1 MLEKIHSLVLDSN
14 ATESLDPPNDPS
26 STSPLILLL
35 AILTLTIWGATPAS
49 SQVDTS
55 SSSST
60 DVADPADQV
69 VEEVEE
75 VDPEQFEGVEEMMV
89 EARRRSE
96 NLQKIGE
103 SVSSFSGTDIID
115 SGLTNFNDLQYQVP
129 SLFSGGGLTRITLR
143 GVGSEIVGPG
153 VDPGFS
159 VHVNGVFSA
168 REGTALINFFDI
180 ERVDVLRG
188 PQGTLWGRNSTGGAI
203 NIVTKKADFEFDAEA
218 TAQYEWFRSD
228 ADGFLVTGVINM
240 PIVEDE
246 LALRVALLT
255 TMDDGQF
262 ENQTGNHS
270 QRIQDA
276 AATALRASL
285 RWQPHE
291 DFTIDLVASWL
302 RSTGAGGARK
312 LDGEFVAPSGPGYEP
327 FESIAAGTG
336 IDYAGADPNPSSVYK
351 GSANEPQRSDATVW
365 TATLLMEWEAEDFNI
380 DSITGYQSTDF
391 FLHRDQDLS
400 SLPISTLD
408 LTDESRQISQELIF
422 TSTWDFPV
430 ELTAGGIYQYDW
442 TPRTQVDIF
451 DEQASADSLPLFLFT
466 ALPITPGSFPFGLTL
481 VDTCPIP
488 VALSVYAPS
497 CPADKQVNDPY
508 DVFTIALVEVKNHVF
523 GFYAN
528 ASYEIIEDL
537 TLSVGGRY
545 SYTHRN
551 WKDDTVAQTYVAGSP
566 DIGVQILQ
574 LGVNQSETWQ
584 TGTWKVGVEWEA
596 TDNNLF
602 WVSVGT
608 GARAGGFNFAQE
620 TSFDQ
625 EEILAVEAGIKNSF
639 FENFLTFNIT
649 GFWYD
654 WTDPQIGA
662 TEGGL
667 PIVTNVPSAIS
678 YGLEF
683 EFRAIP
689 APNLI
694 LNGSFGWLETEY
706 GPNFST
712 TDSTIANFELSL
724 AQQALDVDHSGGPL
738 PRSPR
743 FTASFGVMYIIP
755 AGRWGSFAPRVDYYY
770 RHDIQFRQFDNSND
784 VAPAYSR
791 VDARIFWYSESEQFW
806 MEVFGRNLGD
816 VQVKTNLELIGGIN
830 RAFTY
835 DNPRSGGMRF
845 GYNF

>member
-1 MLEKIHSLVLDSN
+1 MLEKIHSLVLDSTT
-14 ATESLDPPNDPS
+14 TESLDPPNDPS

-60 DVADPADQV
+60 DVADVADAADEV
-69 VEEVEE
+69 DEES
-75 VDPEQFEGVEEMMV
+75 DPEQFEGVEEMMV

-103 SVSSFSGTDIID
+103 SVSSFSGTDILD
-115 SGLTNFNDLQYQVP
+115 QGLTNFNDLQYNVP

-218 TAQYEWFRSD
+218 TAEYEWFRSD
-228 ADGFLVTGVINM
+228 ADGFLITGVINM

-255 TMDDGQF
+255 TMNDGQF

-270 QRIQDA
+270 QRVEDA

-285 RWQPHE
+285 RWQPHQ

-302 RSTGAGGARK
+302 RSNGAGGARK
-312 LDGEFVAPSGPGYEP
+312 LDGEFVAPSGPGYMP
-327 FESIAAGTG
+327 FDSIAAGPG
-336 IDYAGADPNPSSVYK
+336 IDYTGADPNPSSDYK
-351 GSANEPQRSDATVW
+351 GSANEPQRQDVTVW
-365 TATLLMEWEAEDFNI
+365 TATLLIEWESEDFNI
-380 DSITGYQSTDF
+380 NSITGYQSTDF

-400 SLPISTLD
+400 SLPIQTLD
-408 LTDESRQISQELIF
+408 LTDESRQISQELVF

-430 ELTAGGIYQYDW
+430 EVTAGGIYQYDW

-451 DEQASADSLPLFLFT
+451 DEQASADSEPLLLFA
-466 ALPITPGSFPFGLTL
+466 ALPVLPGIAPFGITF
-481 VDTCPIP
+481 VDTCPVP
-488 VALSVYAPS
+488 VALGVYAPS
-497 CPADKQVNDPY
+497 CPADNQVNDTY
-508 DVFTIALVEVKNHVF
+508 DVFTKALVEVKNHVF

-551 WKDDTVAQTYVAGSP
+551 WKDDTVAQTYVAASAVNG
-566 DIGVQILQ
+566 IQILQ

-584 TGTWKVGVEWEA
+584 IGTWKVGVEWEA
-596 TDNNLF
+596 TDSNLF
-602 WVSVGT
+602 W
-608 GARAGGFNFAQE
+608 R
-620 TSFDQ
+620 
-625 EEILAVEAGIKNSF
+625 
-639 FENFLTFNIT
+639 
-649 GFWYD
+649 
-654 WTDPQIGA
+654 
-662 TEGGL
+662 
-667 PIVTNVPSAIS
+667 
-678 YGLEF
+678 
-683 EFRAIP
+683 R
-689 APNLI
+689 
-694 LNGSFGWLETEY
+694 
-706 GPNFST
+706 
-712 TDSTIANFELSL
+712 
-724 AQQALDVDHSGGPL
+724 
-738 PRSPR
+738 R
-743 FTASFGVMYIIP
+743 
-755 AGRWGSFAPRVDYYY
+755 
-770 RHDIQFRQFDNSND
+770 
-784 VAPAYSR
+784 
-791 VDARIFWYSESEQFW
+791 
-806 MEVFGRNLGD
+806 
-816 VQVKTNLELIGGIN
+816 
-830 RAFTY
+830 
-835 DNPRSGGMRF
+835 
-845 GYNF
+845 